1 MTNDYCH
8 KPMQNTNQSLLKR
21 LILLALPIMAGN
33 LLHTLYN
40 LVDTFFL
47 GKLGREAVAAPS
59 IAFPIVF
66 FLVVF
71 AFGFST
77 AGTTLISQ
85 SKGKRDPEK
94 VDFYLGQV
102 TIIMVGAAI
111 LISVFG
117 VSFAKPLLKLMAV
130 PEETF
135 QNAYRYMTIIFIGLP
150 FMFMS
155 FVLQSALH
163 GIGDSITP
171 LVIQAFTVTLN
182 IVLDP
187 LLIFGIGPFPR
198 LEVQGAAIATVISRL
213 ISSAIA
219 LNILLRGRRGLH
231 LKRSNIKPQKEAVKL
246 ILKIGVP
253 ASIGQGVSALGFTVL
268 QGVVNSFGTATIAA
282 FGIGNRITSL
292 FNMPAMGFSRA
303 TAVLVG
309 QSLGAK
315 NKREAWHVMKI
326 SVVIIGIFITI
337 GMTFMFFRGALFVKI
352 FLNDP
357 EVIELSTTLFRIITV
372 GMVFFALF
380 TVLMGALQGA
390 GATKPVMYLNIARV
404 WIFRFPLAYLLG
416 KTFGMGPDGI
426 WYSML
431 VSNLM
436 IAIAGF
442 VIVGRGKWMSAL
454 DPDKI

>member
-1 MTNDYCH
+1 MSM
-8 KPMQNTNQSLLKR
+8 PMQKNDRQLFKR
-21 LILLALPIMAGN
+21 LVLLALPIMGGN

-47 GKLGREAVAAPS
+47 GKLGKEAIAAPS
-59 IAFPIVF
+59 IAFPIIF

-85 SKGKRDPEK
+85 SKGKKDQEK
-94 VDFYLGQV
+94 IDFYLGQV
-102 TIIMVGAAI
+102 ATIMIGSAFLVSAI
-111 LISVFG
+111 GII
-117 VSFAKPLLKLMAV
+117 FADSLLKLLAV

-135 QNAYRYMTIIFIGLP
+135 LNAYQYMTIIFIGLP

-171 LVIQAFTVTLN
+171 LLIQALTVTLN

-187 LLIFGIGPFPR
+187 LLIFGIGFFPR

-213 ISSAIA
+213 VSSAIA
-219 LNILLRGRRGLH
+219 LTILLRGKKGLH
-231 LKRSNIKPQKEAVKL
+231 LSFRNLKPQKKAIKL
-246 ILKIGVP
+246 ILKIGLP
-253 ASIGQGVSALGFTVL
+253 ASVGQGVSALGFTVL

-282 FGIGNRITSL
+282 FGVANRIMSL

-309 QSLGAK
+309 QRLGAK
-315 NKREAWHVMKI
+315 DRRQAWQVMKL
-326 SVVIIGIFITI
+326 SVLIVGVFIVI
-337 GMTFMFFRGALFVKI
+337 GMAFLFFRGAVLVRI
-352 FLNDP
+352 FIDDP
-357 EVIELSTTLFRIITV
+357 EVLNLSTTLFRIITL
-372 GMVFFALF
+372 GTVFYTLF
-380 TVLMGALQGA
+380 TVMMGGLQGA
-390 GATKPVMYLNIARV
+390 GDTKPVMCLSAARV
-404 WIFRFPLAYLLG
+404 WVLRFPLAYLLG
-416 KTFGMGPDGI
+416 YTFALGANGI

-431 VSNLM
+431 ISNLL
-436 IAIAGF
+436 IAVAGF
-442 VIVGRGKWMSAL
+442 FIVGRRKWMTAL
-454 DPDKI
+454 NPEEI